1 MLAGFGDA
9 IKKGIDPF
17 HIIFG
22 IETENFG
29 IFGWNIGALV
39 VLFIHFSE

>member
-1 MLAGFGDA
+1 MLARFRDA
-9 IKKGIDPF
+9 IKKGIDPL

-22 IETENFG
+22 VETENFG
-29 IFGWNIGALV
+29 IFGWNIGTLV